1 MAHLTRSLPPMNQFL
16 LLASTALVLLG
27 PSACRKDE
35 AATVPTA
42 GPYFPNAVGNE
53 WRYAVYDSV
62 SRQASALTVRVVG
75 TATLSDGQP
84 ATFWHYAFTSRVDTQ
99 YVAVHGDIVRA
110 YAGRDARRSERV
122 VWAVLPLQV
131 GAHWQ
136 SVAQTSRVVGQGPV
150 TTPAGSF
157 AQTLT
162 VHHEDARCC
171 NYHRRE
177 DSGLAPGVGLVR
189 RGRVET
195 GFGHENSSWTLLSYQ
210 VAP

>member
-1 MAHLTRSLPPMNQFL
+1 MNQFL
-16 LLASTALVLLG
+16 LRAATAQALLG
-27 PSACRKDE
+27 LSACRKDGD
-35 AATVPTA
+35 AAVPTT
-42 GPYFPNAVGNE
+42 GTYFPNAVGNE

-84 ATFWHYAFTSRVDTQ
+84 ATVWRYAFATRVDTQ
-99 YVAVHGDIVRA
+99 YVALRGDTVRA
-110 YAGRDARRSERV
+110 YAGRDARRSQRV

-136 SVAQTSRVVGQGPV
+136 SVAQTSQVVRQGPV
-150 TTPAGSF
+150 TTPAGTF
-157 AQTLT
+157 PQTLT
-162 VHHEDARCC
+162 VHHVDARCC
-171 NYHRRE
+171 NYYLRE

-189 RGRVET
+189 YGRLENGFGRGR
-195 GFGHENSSWTLLSYQ
+195 SSWTLVSYR